1 METKRGETGQQDTAA
16 RIMSLMADLALEK
29 GLDALS
35 MRDVA
40 KRVGISLASLQYHYP
55 SKDALIAAF
64 VDSVLGGFRA
74 DVAALRGAADPAE
87 ELRAVVTYAV
97 ARTLDERTGDI
108 FAMLEA
114 RARHDAATAAA
125 LDAFMRVYLDTAR
138 DVLRH
143 RHPDLAIDEATR
155 AAVRLVAVIEGLS
168 SVRSAAQAAGLG
180 DEDLRKAV
188 VSLAEAASTTAHPS
202 QPADPAA
209 G

>member
-16 RIMSLMADLALEK
+16 RVMSLMADLALEK

-55 SKDALIAAF
+55 SKDALITAF
-64 VDSVLGGFRA
+64 VKSVLGGLRA
-74 DVAALRGAADPAE
+74 DVGALRGAADPAE
-87 ELRAVVTYAV
+87 ELRALVTYAV
-97 ARTLDERTGDI
+97 ARTLDQRTGDL

-114 RARHDAATAAA
+114 QARHNAATAAA
-125 LDAFMRVYLDTAR
+125 LDAFMRFYLDTAR
-138 DVLRH
+138 DVLWR
-143 RHPDLAIDEATR
+143 RHPELTMDEATR

-168 SVRSAAQAAGLG
+168 SVRSAAQAVGLG

-188 VSLAEAASTTAHPS
+188 VSLAEAASTTT